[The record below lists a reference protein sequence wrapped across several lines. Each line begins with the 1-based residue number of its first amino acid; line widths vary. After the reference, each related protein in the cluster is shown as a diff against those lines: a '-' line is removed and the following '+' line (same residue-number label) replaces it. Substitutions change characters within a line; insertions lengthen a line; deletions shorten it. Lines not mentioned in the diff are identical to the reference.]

1 MPLCQECVDPDMVP
15 EERAEVENP
24 SPRCGRRCNYGYW
37 SPFWCT
43 RWCRRAKY
51 HRGACDCLQHERRP
65 KRPPPRPPTPPP
77 PHTAEWIS
85 RLVWTGNDDGEKEQP
100 VALVAQNGTKSQVP
114 DLPVVDPKTSPHLWA
129 VVDTACN
136 TSVCSEGW
144 IEKGKKIWEGYGY
157 RPIRTSNRTGPYG
170 GLAGDATAQMVG
182 KISFP
187 VGYYRRSK

>member
-1 MPLCQECVDPDMVP
+1 M
-15 EERAEVENP
+15 
-24 SPRCGRRCNYGYW
+24 
-37 SPFWCT
+37 
-43 RWCRRAKY
+43 
-51 HRGACDCLQHERRP
+51 
-65 KRPPPRPPTPPP
+65 
-77 PHTAEWIS
+77 
-85 RLVWTGNDDGEKEQP
+85 
-100 VALVAQNGTKSQVP
+100 ALVAKSGTKSQVP

-157 RPIRTSNRTGPYG
+157 QPIRTSSRTGPYG

-187 VGYYRRSK
+187 LVIIGEANEKTENWAVPATLAANTNQVAGDVNFLMGLDLQRHLRIRLDVVSNVCMRQLVDGTLCDIKLAQAAGSGLLIIRVDEFPRLASYLEWH